1 MTPILDIPEPTE
13 SAPQRQRFF
22 YGWVIVATMFAINF
36 STMAT
41 GTLNYGLF
49 VLPMQQELGLS
60 RATFGWMQTTRRLS
74 AGVLS
79 FAVGWLIDR
88 YGPRVYIPVAALMIG
103 GCLILVGMSSHAWQF
118 ILLFSLV
125 GISGLAAPNGLVTS
139 VPVAKWFVRRRG
151 RALAFSTAGLGISGI
166 VFLPVTQWLID
177 GYGWRSTWQILAVMF
192 MVISIPASAIFLRR
206 QPEDMGLRVD
216 GDPPDGA
223 AEEEPG
229 AQSRRPMDEEPVW
242 TVRQAFRTATM
253 WKLMA
258 VYALSGVA
266 QGGASFHRIPYFVE
280 KAYDPLLVSW
290 SFAADAGGAAAL
302 ALVAGWLA
310 DRVPIRFLA
319 AGSFAGFIIAILLMI
334 YVASAEMMFAVHH
347 RIRLLRGHRDDRA
360 HVYLR
365 GLLREGVPGFDT
377 GRCDAGQPAERGVG
391 RAVGRVPARLHGVLP
406 AGVVDAAGVLRV
418 VLGVDADCA
427 AAGAGRRCNSHC
439 RLTRGALA

>member
-118 ILLFSLV
+118 IVLFSLV

-216 GDPPDGA
+216 GDPPDTA

-229 AQSRRPMDEEPVW
+229 AQSRRPTDEEPVW

-280 KAYDPLLVSW
+280 KGHDPLLVSW

-334 YVASAEMMFAVHH
+334 YVASAEMMFASTIVFGCSVGIGMIVHTY
-347 RIRLLRGHRDDRA
+347 IFAAYYGRA
-360 HVYLR
+360 FL
-365 GLLREGVPGFDT
+365 GSI
-377 GRCDAGQPAERGVG
+377 RGVVMPVNLLSAG
-391 RAVGRVPARLHGVLP
+391 LGAPLVGYLHDYTGSYLP
-406 AGVVDAAGVLRV
+406 AWWTLLVFYASCSALMLTALPPGRGDGAAHI
-418 VLGVDADCA
+418 AD
-427 AAGAGRRCNSHC
+427 
-439 RLTRGALA
+439 